1 MMKLLFLLSVFT
13 PTFLL
18 AQLPDMISKP
28 KIIVN
33 KKIEANK
40 AQVFL
45 IYINDYST
53 SSCVLSEEEELRRNF
68 DSSDF
73 TIFNIC
79 ENSDL
84 EFPNETIKLRS
95 QKQGIIFWSGN
106 VNEKPIV
113 KEGNLQNATE
123 FVSKQ
128 LGVQKES
135 TYVSNTK
142 KWKAEIDELTKTNI
156 PTKVSKEVNGAI
168 INTLVYDNLRAD
180 KTISLNRIFSEA
192 DFFKLKTIEMNF
204 LDNENQ
210 KINLNKITFDE
221 KGFPTM
227 IKKRNSDDLI
237 ILTFD
242 NQLLKSTLENEQL
255 TIYTHKENQVMGLIQ
270 QKDFKKLL
278 VYHLENKNLLEDV
291 YWINTDLDKEKNN
304 YYDQKKMVN
313 NCIVSYSKDYT
324 SSECES
330 TPGIFPYKINK
341 EMQSSNSILKLNI
354 KIEDIGN
361 GVLEVFKS
369 IANEDFEK
377 VGEIQLNERKLIKSY
392 TVFSNGKSVKVD
404 YNYTYYK

>member
-1 MMKLLFLLSVFT
+1 MKLLFLLSVFT

>member
-18 AQLPDMISKP
+18 AQLPDMISKS

-40 AQVFL
+40 VQVFL

-73 TIFNIC
+73 TISNIC
-79 ENSDL
+79 VNSDL
-84 EFPNETIKLRS
+84 EFPKETIKLRS

-123 FVSKQ
+123 FVAKQ

-192 DFFKLKTIEMNF
+192 DFSKLKTIEMTF

-278 VYHLENKNLLEDV
+278 VYRLENQNLLEDV

-324 SSECES
+324 SSECE
-330 TPGIFPYKINK
+330 TAPGIFPYESNK
-341 EMQSSNSILKLNI
+341 EIQSSNSTLKLNI

-369 IANEDFEK
+369 IANKDFEK

-392 TVFSNGKSVKVD
+392 TILSNGKSVKVD